1 MPRGRQVAGSDK
13 EGWKLRLVSYGERGR
28 ERAGLLLGEE
38 IVDIGTIDGSFP
50 SNVRRLLEA
59 GRLEDLASAAEALKA
74 GDRGSGARRV
84 ALREVRLGAPVPDA
98 SKVIC
103 LGLNYADHAREQQK
117 EPPQAPLIF
126 AKAPSALSGP
136 HDDIAIPRQ
145 DERVDCEAEL
155 AVVIGRASRNVARGE
170 AMNAVAGY
178 MVFNDVS
185 ARTIQRGDR
194 QWFRGKS
201 FDTFAP
207 CGPALVTRDEVA
219 DPHSLDIA
227 SYINESPLQ
236 NSRTSEL
243 IFDIPYIISYISEA
257 MTLLPG
263 DIVSTGTPAGV
274 GVFRDPPVF
283 LKPGD
288 TVTIEIEGLGKL
300 RSKVV
305 G

>member
-1 MPRGRQVAGSDK
+1 LRPSG
-13 EGWKLRLVSYGERGR
+13 GWKLRLVSYGERGK

-38 IVDIGTIDGSFP
+38 IVDVSSIDGSFP
-50 SNVRRLLEA
+50 STVRGILEA
-59 GRLEDLASAAEALKA
+59 GRVADVASAAEAWEA
-74 GDRGSGARRV
+74 GDRASRTTSIAARE
-84 ALREVRLGAPVPDA
+84 ARLGAPVPDA

-117 EPPQAPLIF
+117 EPPAAPLLF

-136 HDDIAIPRQ
+136 HDEIAIPKQ

-155 AVVIGRASRNVARGE
+155 AVVIGRISRNVARGE
-170 AMNAVAGY
+170 AMNSVAGY

-207 CGPALVTRDEVA
+207 CGPALVTRDEVP
-219 DPHSLDIA
+219 DPHSLAIA
-227 SYINESPLQ
+227 SYINEMPLQ
-236 NSRTSEL
+236 SSRTSEL
-243 IFDIPYIISYISEA
+243 IFDIPYVISYISQA

-263 DIVSTGTPAGV
+263 DVIATGTPAGV

-288 TVTIEIEGLGKL
+288 TVTIEIESLGRL
-300 RSKVV
+300 VSRVV
-305 G
+305 A